1 MDQRIQNNITEF
13 AILIIGIVIIVNCL
27 RINTNI
33 TNDCSKAIVGKL
45 NTYVLIIVLVAMFMP
60 ISEFITSLRC
70 NVNKKTPGNI
80 VLASLTFVLSI
91 VILILTSVMQ
101 ANIEKDDKCIPLRNA
116 VRDNLIIS
124 VLFLV
129 MSSAF
134 LAVSGGLFGASKY
147 KITKK

>member
-1 MDQRIQNNITEF
+1 MEETLKNNITEF
-13 AILIIGIVIIVNCL
+13 AVVVIGLILVINCL

-45 NTYVLIIVLVAMFMP
+45 NTYVLIIVLVAMFLP
-60 ISEFITSLRC
+60 IAEFMTSLRC
-70 NVNKKTPGNI
+70 GGNKKTPGTT

-91 VILILTSVMQ
+91 VILSLNSVMQ
-101 ANIEKDDKCIPLRNA
+101 ANIKGDDKCIPLRNA

-129 MSSAF
+129 LSGAF
-134 LAVSGGLFGASKY
+134 LMVTGGFFGAKKY
-147 KITKK
+147 KIQKR

>member
-13 AILIIGIVIIVNCL
+13 AIVIIGIVIIINCL
-27 RINTNI
+27 RINTNLS
-33 TNDCSKAIVGKL
+33 NDCSKSIVGKL

-60 ISEFITSLRC
+60 ISEFATSLRC
-70 NVNKKTPGNI
+70 GVNKKTPGTI
-80 VLASLTFVLSI
+80 VLASLTLVLSI
-91 VILILTSVMQ
+91 VILILNSVMQ
-101 ANIEKDDKCIPLRNA
+101 ANIKKKDDCVSLRNA

-129 MSSAF
+129 LSSAF

-147 KITKK
+147 KIKKR